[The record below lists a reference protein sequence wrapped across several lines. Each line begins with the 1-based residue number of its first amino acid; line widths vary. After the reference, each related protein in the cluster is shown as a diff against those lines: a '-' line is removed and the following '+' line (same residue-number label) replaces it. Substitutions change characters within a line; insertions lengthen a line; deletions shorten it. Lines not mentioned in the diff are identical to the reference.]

1 MSELWAI
8 CLDSQICIVYW
19 YSSEFAGLPVSNSV
33 SDEQNFEVKIIADIF
48 AHLSKLPIDWQI
60 LRWIEFV
67 ITNIIY
73 RIALFINHFEH

>member
-19 YSSEFAGLPVSNSV
+19 YLSEFAGLPASNSV
-33 SDEQNFEVKIIADIF
+33 QDEQNFEAKIIPDMF
-48 AHLSKLPIDWQI
+48 SHPSKLPIDRQI

-67 ITNIIY
+67 IENIIY
-73 RIALFINHFEH
+73 RIFVGR